1 MIGVPDPRAG
11 ELPKAY
17 VVRRPNEDVT
27 EEDIVKFIEER
38 VAPHKA
44 LRGGVEF
51 IDQIP
56 RALTGKILRKQLK
69 AGMAAELQNQKEDSR
84 KAEEE
89 NVLKSKIPDV
99 EIPDTISWP
108 EFVFQHFEEYGDR
121 DAIVSI
127 ADVERPDRKVE
138 HIKGAVRVKRASI
151 GFPHFRNSSTYT
163 LMDLKLPLFIS

>member
-27 EEDIVKFIEER
+27 EEDVVKFIEER

-69 AGMAAELQNQKEDSR
+69 ARMAAEVQNHKEDSR

-99 EIPDTISWP
+99 EIPDNISWP

-127 ADVERPDRKVE
+127 ADVERPYRKVE
-138 HIKGAVRVKRASI
+138 YIKGVVRFKGPSI
-151 GFPHFRNSSTYT
+151 GIPHFRHPSTYT
-163 LMDLKLPLFIS
+163 LMDPILPLFIS